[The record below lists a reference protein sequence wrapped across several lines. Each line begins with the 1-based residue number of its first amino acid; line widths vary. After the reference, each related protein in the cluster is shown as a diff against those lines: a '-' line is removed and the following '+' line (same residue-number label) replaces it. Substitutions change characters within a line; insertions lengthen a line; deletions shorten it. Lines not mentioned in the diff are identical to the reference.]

1 MIWQVE
7 DFTREVR
14 TAMDENA
21 HADALRLE
29 EDSDTLDIDGIIR
42 SKIEEAVRYVT
53 SSAPVELLDGGIS
66 FADSICWG
74 EMRSGWVQLPDD
86 FFRLIVFRMSDWSR
100 PVYEAI
106 SALDA
111 RYPLQHSK
119 FAGVRGSAQKPVVA
133 IVQSPTG
140 RRLEFYSCK
149 DNSAHVMQAVYFPYP
164 KIDRGG
170 GIDIPERLV
179 RPAVYE
185 AAGLSLQA
193 IGSEA
198 AAAMFENVKG
208 LIGL

>member
-1 MIWQVE
+1 M
-7 DFTREVR
+7 REVR

-21 HADALRLE
+21 HADALHLE

-42 SKIEEAVRYVT
+42 SKIEESVRYVT
-53 SSAPVELLDGGIS
+53 SSAPVELLDGGIP

-74 EMRSGWVQLPDD
+74 EMGSGWVQLPDD

-111 RYPLQHSK
+111 RYSLQHSR
-119 FAGVRGSAQKPVVA
+119 FAGVRGNPQKPVVA

-149 DNSAHVMQAVYFPYP
+149 DSSAKALQAVYIPYP
-164 KIDRGG
+164 RIDADG
-170 GIDIPERLV
+170 GIDIPERLFSA
-179 RPAVYE
+179 AVYE
-185 AAGLSLQA
+185 AAGLTLQA

-198 AAAMFENVKG
+198 AAAMFDNAKG

>member
-21 HADALRLE
+21 HGDALRLE

-42 SKIEEAVRYVT
+42 SKIEEAVRFVT
-53 SSAPVELLDGGIS
+53 SSAPVELLDGGVP
-66 FADSICWG
+66 FADSICWCENG
-74 EMRSGWVQLPDD
+74 SGWVQLPDD

-100 PVYEAI
+100 PVYNAI

-111 RYPLQHSK
+111 QYKLQHSK

-149 DNSAHVMQAVYFPYP
+149 NTSAHVMQAVYYPYP
-164 KIDRGG
+164 MIDRDG

-179 RPAVYE
+179 RPVVYE

-198 AAAMFENVKG
+198 AAAMFENAKG

>member
-42 SKIEEAVRYVT
+42 SKIEEAVRFVT
-53 SSAPVELLDGGIS
+53 SSAPVELLDGGVP
-66 FADSICWG
+66 FADSLYWCENG
-74 EMRSGWVQLPDD
+74 SGWVQLPDD

-100 PVYEAI
+100 PVYNAI

-149 DNSAHVMQAVYFPYP
+149 DTSAHVMQAVYYPYP
-164 KIDRGG
+164 MIDRDG

-179 RPAVYE
+179 RPVVYE

-198 AAAMFENVKG
+198 AAAMFENAKG